1 MNDVQIDLN
10 SQEGKLNSNHN
21 HNQNHNQYSK
31 PDSTLLAYID
41 SIKNQDKNKNTNDN
55 NSTEHLKTNMADVS
69 EFN

>member
-10 SQEGKLNSNHN
+10 SQEGKLNSNQ
-21 HNQNHNQYSK
+21 NQNQYSK

>member
-10 SQEGKLNSNHN
+10 SQEGKLNSN